1 MAPCVDPKSEAIAGL
16 SNKVFRSLGLDVE
29 GLPDSEKTKRDNC
42 RAKIR
47 SEFIPFSEATK
58 LAGMIPGLGP
68 PTEEQMKWAIPI
80 SLPGLSIIANKIA
93 RGCEYKY
100 DKRKRLVEHPYGI
113 RAFLKESDVM
123 PNPDAS
129 ASSVIDF
136 GPGCKVRRLSL
147 PEDPKTVWYWISIW
161 NAIRLFVRI
170 ELKTQLAQSER
181 FWAAGRTIPEDHNR
195 MTASPYLRN
204 INS

>member
-1 MAPCVDPKSEAIAGL
+1 
-16 SNKVFRSLGLDVE
+16 
-29 GLPDSEKTKRDNC
+29 
-42 RAKIR
+42 
-47 SEFIPFSEATK
+47 
-58 LAGMIPGLGP
+58 
-68 PTEEQMKWAIPI
+68 
-80 SLPGLSIIANKIA
+80 
-93 RGCEYKY
+93 
-100 DKRKRLVEHPYGI
+100 
-113 RAFLKESDVM
+113 M

-136 GPGCKVRRLSL
+136 GPGCKVQRLSL